1 MKKQK
6 SKKWVLVVVI
16 LLIVVGVGAGAFFGA
31 RAIYDAGVSE
41 GRKIEAEEVAESVRT
56 LGQAV
61 QEKVEFQEKLSGV
74 FHELPEM
81 MNSEEIDKYIENLNT
96 LKSQIN
102 NESVITFLDDF
113 IAKWQEFKNIYSTKD
128 NEGIAEAFN
137 ALKTNSLDIANNIK
151 TVYDEAIR
159 TTISNL

>member
-16 LLIVVGVGAGAFFGA
+16 LLIVAGVGAGAFFGA

-74 FHELPEM
+74 FRELPEM

-102 NESVITFLDDF
+102 NESVISFLDDF
-113 IAKWQEFKNIYSTKD
+113 IAKWQDFKNTYSTKD

-137 ALKTNSLDIANNIK
+137 ALKANSLDIANNIK
-151 TVYDEAIR
+151 TVYDEAIKAAI
-159 TTISNL
+159 TNL

>member
-74 FHELPEM
+74 FRELPEM

-102 NESVITFLDDF
+102 NESVISFLDDF
-113 IAKWQEFKNIYSTKD
+113 IAKWQDFKNIYSTKD
-128 NEGIAEAFN
+128 NEVIAEAFN

-151 TVYDEAIR
+151 TVYDEAIKAAI
-159 TTISNL
+159 TNL